1 MPRVWSPSPV
11 PSSCLRSTIV
21 VSSSLVGQPACV
33 QHVASG
39 LLDNSALAG
48 IPFSARDPSAVP
60 KGLEADRF
68 GPHLYTVVS
77 ESFARLA
84 FRMLPFD
91 SECWNRLDVAA
102 NLHMSPETLYA
113 RRLAHTNGRGS
124 SELLIGG
131 LLTSYCPGVK
141 SLMIRGHP

>member
-1 MPRVWSPSPV
+1 MCGHPLLCPPPV
-11 PSSCLRSTIV
+11 SVPP
-21 VSSSLVGQPACV
+21 SSSLVGQPAFV
-33 QHVASG
+33 QYVARR
-39 LLDNSALAG
+39 LLDKSALVG

-68 GPHLYTVVS
+68 GPYLYKVVS
-77 ESFARLA
+77 ESFARLT

-102 NLHMSPETLYA
+102 NLHMSPKTIRIIDA

-124 SELLIGG
+124 SEILMGG
-131 LLTSYCPGVK
+131 LFTSYCPGVS
-141 SLMIRGHP
+141 SLIIRGHP